1 LFLFLF
7 LLGRNQGC
15 RFGGKIKV
23 MDMYLFWKVFTVVFI
38 FIVWGGSILNIKP
51 FVTLWKVIKWFLLVI
66 FAAVFVD
73 YAKKELKEWWGK

>member
-1 LFLFLF
+1 
-7 LLGRNQGC
+7 
-15 RFGGKIKV
+15 

-51 FVTLWKVIKWFLLVI
+51 FVALWKFIKWFLLVI

-73 YAKKELKEWWGK
+73 YAKKELKDWWGK